1 MNNRWIMTGALAGA
15 ILLVSVPASYA
26 RTEITCQFSWPDNA
40 ELNVKGHSKRV
51 ATLKKVSTK
60 EYERLVGKKVAARIS
75 GSKGAK
81 CTLNHPENTTIEL
94 QITKDEFRLDPA
106 GAIPSCES
114 LGAVVECQGMETPQS
129 GDAN

>member
-1 MNNRWIMTGALAGA
+1 MNRHWITSGVLASA
-15 ILLVSVPASYA
+15 ILFVPVHAVHA
-26 RTEITCQFSWPDNA
+26 RTEITCLFSWPDNP
-40 ELNVKGHSKRV
+40 ETNVKGLEKRV

-60 EYERLVGKKVAARIS
+60 EYERLVGKKIAARIS

-106 GAIPSCES
+106 GAIPSCEA
-114 LGAVVECQGMETPQS
+114 LHAMVECEGKEVP
-129 GDAN
+129 NP

>member
-1 MNNRWIMTGALAGA
+1 MSRHWFTGGALALGVILVAAPGA
-15 ILLVSVPASYA
+15 YA
-26 RTEITCQFSWPDNA
+26 RTEITCLFSWPDNP
-40 ELNVKGHSKRV
+40 ELNVKGHSQRV
-51 ATLKKVSTK
+51 ATTKKVSTK

-106 GAIPSCES
+106 GAIPSCEA
-114 LGAVVECQGMETPQS
+114 LGATVECQGMEMP
-129 GDAN
+129 AN